1 MKTQLVIMAAGI
13 GSRFGVGIKQLARVG
28 VNGEA
33 IIEYSIYDA
42 IKAGF
47 DEVVFIIRKDIEEE
61 FKNIIG
67 NKISSAVSVK
77 YVYQELD
84 KLPQGFTTPSDRTK
98 PWGTAHAI
106 YCAKG
111 EIDSPFAVINA
122 DDYYGKEGFKK
133 IHDYLVSTKLVESG
147 KLNSCMAG
155 FIISNTLSDN
165 GTVTR
170 GVCQL
175 DSNKNIKSV
184 TETYEIKRVKNGTA
198 DKIIG
203 EDDNK
208 SPVEIDKDSLVSMNM
223 WGLPKEFLDGLEE
236 EFKKF
241 LEKNINNVKSEF
253 LLPSYINDMVKSG
266 TLSVACLPVS
276 DKWFGVTYAEDK
288 EKVIDEFKKL
298 SENKVYPDILF

>member
-13 GSRFGVGIKQLARVG
+13 GSRFGAGIKQLARVG

-67 NKISSAVSVK
+67 NKISNAVSVK

-84 KLPQGFTTPSDRTK
+84 KLPQGFSVPSDRTK

-111 EIDSPFAVINA
+111 AIDSPFAVINA
-122 DDYYGKEGFKK
+122 DDYYGKEGFKE
-133 IHDYLVSTKLVESG
+133 IHDYLVSTKLTENG

-170 GVCQL
+170 GVCKL
-175 DSNKNIKSV
+175 DDNKNIKSV
-184 TETYEIKRVKNGTA
+184 TETYEIKLVKDGSA

-208 SPVEIDKDSLVSMNM
+208 SPVEIDKNSLVSMNM
-223 WGLPKEFLDGLEE
+223 WGLPKEFLDGLEA
-236 EFKKF
+236 EFKRF
-241 LEKNINNVKSEF
+241 LEKNINNIKSEF

-266 TLSVACLPVS
+266 TLNVACLPVS

-288 EKVIDEFKKL
+288 EKVINEFKKL
-298 SENKVYPDILF
+298 SENKVYPDKLF

>member
-13 GSRFGVGIKQLARVG
+13 GSRFGAGIKQLARVG

-84 KLPQGFTTPSDRTK
+84 KLPQGFTAPSDRTK

-170 GVCQL
+170 GMCQL

-298 SENKVYPDILF
+298 SENKVYPDKLF

>member
-13 GSRFGVGIKQLARVG
+13 GSRFGAGIKQLARVG
-28 VNGEA
+28 ANGEA

-84 KLPQGFTTPSDRTK
+84 KLPQGFAAPSDRTK

-111 EIDSPFAVINA
+111 AIDSPFAVINA

-133 IHDYLVSTKLVESG
+133 IHDYLVTTKLVENG

-170 GVCQL
+170 GVCKL
-175 DSNKNIKSV
+175 DENKNIKSV
-184 TETYEIKRVKNGTA
+184 TETYEIKLVSDGGQS
-198 DKIIG
+198 KIMG
-203 EDDNK
+203 QDDNK
-208 SPVEIDKDSLVSMNM
+208 ADVEIDKSSLVSMNM
-223 WGLPKEFLDGLEE
+223 WGLPKEFLDGLET

-253 LLPSYINDMVKSG
+253 LLPSYINDMIKQG
-266 TLSVACLPVS
+266 TLSVACLPVN

-288 EKVIDEFKKL
+288 DKVINEFKKL
-298 SENKVYPDILF
+298 SENKVYPDKLF

>member
-13 GSRFGVGIKQLARVG
+13 GSRFGAGIKQLAKVG
-28 VNGEA
+28 ANGEA

-67 NKISSAVSVK
+67 NKISKAVSVK

-84 KLPQGFTTPSDRTK
+84 KLPQGFTAPSDRTK

-106 YCAKG
+106 YCAI
-111 EIDSPFAVINA
+111 EQIDSPFAVINA

-133 IHDYLVSTKLVESG
+133 IHDYLVSTKLVENG

-170 GVCQL
+170 GVCTL
-175 DSNKNIKSV
+175 DDNNNVKSV
-184 TETYEIKRVKNGTA
+184 TETYEIKLVKEGSTE
-198 DKIIG
+198 KIIG
-203 EDDNK
+203 QDENK
-208 SPVEIDKDSLVSMNM
+208 ADVEIDKTSLVSMNM
-223 WGLPKEFLDGLEE
+223 WGLPKEFLEGLEL

-241 LEKNINNVKSEF
+241 LDKNINNIKSEF
-253 LLPSYINDMVKSG
+253 LLPSYINDMIDKKKM
-266 TLSVACLPVS
+266 SVACLPVS

-288 EKVIDEFKKL
+288 EKVISEFKKL
-298 SENKVYPDILF
+298 SENKVYPDKLF

>member
-13 GSRFGVGIKQLARVG
+13 GSRFGAGIKQLARVG
-28 VNGEA
+28 ANGEA

-84 KLPQGFTTPSDRTK
+84 KLPQGFTAPSDRTK

-106 YCAKG
+106 YCAKDK
-111 EIDSPFAVINA
+111 IDSPFAVINA

-133 IHDYLVSTKLVESG
+133 IHDYLVSTKLVENG

-175 DSNKNIKSV
+175 DDNKNIKSV
-184 TETYEIKRVKNGTA
+184 TETYEIKLVNEGSSSKIMGQDENKA
-198 DKIIG
+198 D
-203 EDDNK
+203 
-208 SPVEIDKDSLVSMNM
+208 VEIDKSSLVSMNM
-223 WGLPKEFLDGLEE
+223 WGLPKEFLDGLEA

-241 LEKNINNVKSEF
+241 LEKNINNIKSEF
-253 LLPSYINDMVKSG
+253 LLPSYINDMVKSE
-266 TLSVACLPVS
+266 VVWRNICRR
-276 DKWFGVTYAEDK
+276 
-288 EKVIDEFKKL
+288 
-298 SENKVYPDILF
+298 

>member
-13 GSRFGVGIKQLARVG
+13 GSRFGAGIKQLAKVG
-28 VNGEA
+28 ANGEA

-67 NKISSAVSVK
+67 NKISKAVSVK

-84 KLPQGFTTPSDRTK
+84 KLPQGFTAPSDRTK

-106 YCAKG
+106 YCAI
-111 EIDSPFAVINA
+111 EQIDSPFAVINA

-133 IHDYLVSTKLVESG
+133 IHDYLISTKLVENG

-170 GVCQL
+170 GVCTL
-175 DSNKNIKSV
+175 DDNNNIKSV
-184 TETYEIKRVKNGTA
+184 TETYEIKLVKEGSTE
-198 DKIIG
+198 KIIG
-203 EDDNK
+203 QDENK
-208 SPVEIDKDSLVSMNM
+208 ADVEIDKTSLVSMNM
-223 WGLPKEFLDGLEE
+223 WGLPKEFLEGLEV

-241 LEKNINNVKSEF
+241 LDKNINNIKSEF
-253 LLPSYINDMVKSG
+253 LLPSYINDMIDKKKM
-266 TLSVACLPVS
+266 SVVCLPVS

-288 EKVIDEFKKL
+288 EKVISEFKKL
-298 SENKVYPDILF
+298 SENKVYPDKLF

>member
-13 GSRFGVGIKQLARVG
+13 GSRFGSGIKQLARVG
-28 VNGEA
+28 ANGEA

-42 IKAGF
+42 IKSGF

-61 FKNIIG
+61 FKNVIG
-67 NKISSAVSVK
+67 NKISKSVSVK

-84 KLPQGFTTPSDRTK
+84 KLPEGFAAPKDRTK

-106 YCAKG
+106 YCAK
-111 EIDSPFAVINA
+111 EKIDSPFAVINA

-133 IHDYLVSTKLVESG
+133 IHDYLASNALVNNG
-147 KLNSCMAG
+147 VLNACMAG
-155 FIISNTLSDN
+155 FVISNTLSDN

-170 GVCQL
+170 GVCTL
-175 DSNKNIKSV
+175 DDNKHIKSV
-184 TETYEIKRVKNGTA
+184 TETYEIKLVKDGA
-198 DKIIG
+198 SDKIMG

-208 SPVEIDKDSLVSMNM
+208 SPVEIDKSALVSMNM
-223 WGLPKEFLDGLEE
+223 WGLGREFLDGLEE

-253 LLPSYINDMVKSG
+253 LLPSYINDMIYSG
-266 TLSVACLPVS
+266 KMNVVCLPVG

-288 EKVIDEFKKL
+288 EKVIGEFKKL
-298 SENKVYPDILF
+298 SENKVYPDKLF

>member
-13 GSRFGVGIKQLARVG
+13 GSRFGAGIKQLARVG

-67 NKISSAVSVK
+67 NKISNAISVQ

-84 KLPQGFTTPSDRTK
+84 KLPQGFSVPSDRTK

-111 EIDSPFAVINA
+111 SIDSPFAVINA

-133 IHDYLVSTKLVESG
+133 IHDYLVSTKLTENG

-170 GVCQL
+170 GVCKL
-175 DSNKNIKSV
+175 DDNKNIKSV
-184 TETYEIKRVKNGTA
+184 TETYEIKLVKDGSA

-208 SPVEIDKDSLVSMNM
+208 SPVEIDKNSLVSMNM
-223 WGLPKEFLDGLEE
+223 WGLPKEFLDGLET

-288 EKVIDEFKKL
+288 EKVINEFKKL
-298 SENKVYPDILF
+298 SENKVYPDKLF